1 MRNGMAIAARVIL
14 LAALAAPIDGCNI
27 DAAPGRVAIDAARYR
42 LPEVR
47 YQVDA
52 ARNRVWLLTRDGV
65 FLYDSLKPERIA
77 VALPTWVPAGTTPD
91 CLPDLA
97 LGPKGEAVI
106 TSEGLPTL
114 WRVDPDTLAV
124 SAHPLALDDDTNKEI
139 GFSGL
144 VYSARQRAYFATTFQ
159 HGSLWRIDPG
169 FTRAQK
175 ISLSERLPEAC
186 GITLDQRGSHL
197 ASSGRSDLCILTRHG
212 GGSIAFAPDGRSA
225 YVRAESCA
233 DLVTAGHSASLLSR

>member
-1 MRNGMAIAARVIL
+1 MRNGKSIAVRAIL
-14 LAALAAPIDGCNI
+14 LATLAAPIGGCNI
-27 DAAPGRVAIDAARYR
+27 DAAPGRVAATTAQYPR
-42 LPEVR
+42 PEVR

-52 ARNRVWLLTRDGV
+52 ARNRVWILTRDGV
-65 FLYDSLKPERIA
+65 FLYDIMKPERVA
-77 VALPTWVPAGTTPD
+77 VALPTRDLAGTG

-106 TSEGLPTL
+106 TSDGLPTL

-124 SAHPLALDDDTNKEI
+124 SVHPLALNDDTNREI

-144 VYSARQRAYFATTFQ
+144 VYSARQRAYFATAFR

-175 ISLSERLPEAC
+175 VSLSKRLPEPC
-186 GITLDQRGSHL
+186 GITLDQRGSYL
-197 ASSGRSDLCILTRHG
+197 ASSGRTDLCVLTRY
-212 GGSIAFAPDGRSA
+212 GSWSIVFAPDGRSA
-225 YVRAESCA
+225 YVREAPCTEP
-233 DLVTAGHSASLLSR
+233 VTAGYSASLLSR